1 MNDCNKRK
9 RKSKDATFYSDLRQA
24 TQLAM
29 SNKDDMIDITDEFGR
44 KKRIRKQDAINST
57 NITQYISNSIE

>member
-9 RKSKDATFYSDLRQA
+9 RKSKDTTFYSDLRQA

-44 KKRIRKQDAINST
+44 KK
-57 NITQYISNSIE
+57 E